1 MKSLSIFILILTIG
15 LAASDHALAQDN
27 AAPPKWGVEADLLV
41 PFVPTAHI
49 ITIRSS
55 RTIIGYGTDKPGDLI
70 VGVYLR
76 PNVKHDVVEEIDEYL
91 FTVGYRQYLW
101 KGLHLE
107 GQTDWGYAWGTQN
120 KIDGKD
126 YNNFAMLVEGHAGYR
141 FRFSPTKTK
150 GFYLNPQVGIIHG
163 LITDIGPR
171 GGNSDTFLSAKINL
185 GYTF

>member
-1 MKSLSIFILILTIG
+1 MKSMRIFILILTMG

-49 ITIRSS
+49 ITIRAS
-55 RTIIGYGTDKPGDLI
+55 RTIVGYGTDKPGDLI

-107 GQTDWGYAWGTQN
+107 
-120 KIDGKD
+120 
-126 YNNFAMLVEGHAGYR
+126 
-141 FRFSPTKTK
+141 
-150 GFYLNPQVGIIHG
+150 
-163 LITDIGPR
+163 
-171 GGNSDTFLSAKINL
+171 
-185 GYTF
+185 

>member
-1 MKSLSIFILILTIG
+1 MKSLSVSILILTLG
-15 LAASDHALAQDN
+15 LAASDHALAQTS
-27 AAPPKWGVEADLLV
+27 AVLPRWGVEADLLV

-49 ITIRSS
+49 ITLRAS
-55 RTIIGYGTDKPGDLI
+55 RTIVGYGTAKPGDLV

-91 FTVGYRQYLW
+91 LTVGYRQYLW

-107 GQTDWGYAWGTQN
+107 GQTDWGFAWGTKN
-120 KIDGKD
+120 KIDGLD

-141 FRFSPTKTK
+141 FLFSPTKTK
-150 GFYLNPQVGIIHG
+150 GLYLNPQVGIIHG

-185 GYTF
+185 GFTF